1 VAAEIDITRLV
12 RRGVKIC
19 GSYGA
24 RARTDMPEILLMAER
39 RMIDLDNVIT
49 RKFTLDQVN
58 EAYAALNRG
67 DIVGRSIVQI
77 S

>member
-1 VAAEIDITRLV
+1 
-12 RRGVKIC
+12 
-19 GSYGA
+19 
-24 RARTDMPEILLMAER
+24 MPEIMLMAER

-49 RKFTLDQVN
+49 RKFTIDQVN